1 MDPKI
6 GVVEAPEAMGRV
18 RSARRAKEELMTG
31 KKTHEQQL
39 RVIEKREKTANAG
52 EDFDAKADLQR
63 NAQAREAHRKGDDL
77 KPNPDTGNDDR
88 AIVRG
93 RNQESEHKKGSGRP

>member
-1 MDPKI
+1 
-6 GVVEAPEAMGRV
+6 
-18 RSARRAKEELMTG
+18 MTG

-52 EDFDAKADLQR
+52 KDFDAKADLQR
-63 NAQAREAHRKGDDL
+63 NEQAKEADRKGNDL
-77 KPNPDTGNDDR
+77 KADPEPRNDDR

>member
-1 MDPKI
+1 
-6 GVVEAPEAMGRV
+6 
-18 RSARRAKEELMTG
+18 MTG

-52 EDFDAKADLQR
+52 KDFDAKADLQR
-63 NAQAREAHRKGDDL
+63 NEQAKEAYGKGNDL
-77 KPNPDTGNDDR
+77 KADSDPRNDDR
-88 AIVRG
+88 AMVRG

>member
-1 MDPKI
+1 
-6 GVVEAPEAMGRV
+6 
-18 RSARRAKEELMTG
+18 MTG

-63 NAQAREAHRKGDDL
+63 NAQAKEAYRKGDL
-77 KPNPDTGNDDR
+77 KADPDPRNDDR
-88 AIVRG
+88 GIMRG

>member
-1 MDPKI
+1 M
-6 GVVEAPEAMGRV
+6 AGR
-18 RSARRAKEELMTG
+18 
-31 KKTHEQQL
+31 KTHEQQL

-63 NAQAREAHRKGDDL
+63 NEQAKEAVRKGSGL
-77 KPNPDTGNDDR
+77 KADPDPGNDDR
-88 AIVRG
+88 AMVRG

>member
-1 MDPKI
+1 
-6 GVVEAPEAMGRV
+6 
-18 RSARRAKEELMTG
+18 MTG

-63 NAQAREAHRKGDDL
+63 NAQAKEAYRKGDL
-77 KPNPDTGNDDR
+77 KADPDPHNDDR
-88 AIVRG
+88 VIMRG